1 MLKRVELLLKLA
13 LNGETMS
20 TLPPV
25 EEMIRAYQ
33 ASDTAYNGIFYV
45 AVKTTGIFCLPSCA
59 ARKPYPK
66 NVEFFATPDEALA
79 AGYRPCKRCRPLE
92 KLGQMPGWAETLL
105 RDVEADAG
113 LRLKDDD
120 LRVRG
125 LDPANVRRFF
135 LRHYG
140 QTFQAY
146 TRARRLGKAL
156 DALQQGAP
164 LDDVALGY
172 GYESHSGFR
181 EAFARLFG
189 QAPGHSREAACI
201 VVAWLETPIGRL
213 VTAATGDGI
222 CLLEFT
228 DRPILEAE
236 FAALQRRFGAVIVP
250 GTNAHIEQLRAEL
263 MRYFAGELYQFHVPL
278 LLAGTPFQ
286 EALWRHL
293 LAIPY
298 GETRSYDEL
307 ARTLGRAKA
316 QRAVGQA
323 NGANRLSILVPC
335 HRVVNKQG
343 KLAGYGGGVWRKQLL
358 QALER
363 GDRVFE
369 APSLEYATGLE

>member
-1 MLKRVELLLKLA
+1 
-13 LNGETMS
+13 MS
-20 TLPPV
+20 LLPPT

-45 AVKTTGIFCLPSCA
+45 AVKMTGIFCLPSCA

-66 NVEFFATPDEALA
+66 NVEFFATPDEALF

-92 KLGQMPGWAETLL
+92 KLGQLPEWAESLL
-105 RDVEADAG
+105 RDVEAYAG
-113 LRLKDDD
+113 SRLKDDD
-120 LRVRG
+120 LRARG

-135 LRHYG
+135 LKRYG

-156 DALQQGAP
+156 NALQQGAAI
-164 LDDVALGY
+164 DEVALGY

-181 EAFARLFG
+181 EAFTRLFG
-189 QAPGHSREAACI
+189 QAPGQSHEAACI

-213 VTAATGDGI
+213 VSGATSEGI

-236 FAALQRRFGAVIVP
+236 FAALQKRFGAVIVP
-250 GTNAHIEQLRAEL
+250 GTNVHLEQLQVEL
-263 MRYFAGELYQFHVPL
+263 AHYFTGHLRQFSVPL
-278 LLAGTPFQ
+278 VLAGTPFQ
-286 EALWRHL
+286 EDVWRSL
-293 LAIPY
+293 LDIPY

-307 ARTLGRAKA
+307 AKKLGHPNA

-323 NGANRLSILVPC
+323 NGANRISILVPC

-358 QALER
+358 LALER
-363 GDRVFE
+363 GERAFE
-369 APSLEYATGLE
+369 QPSLEYATGTA